1 MVGMNVITDRD
12 RTKNTHKHVHPR
24 PLRHSAKRMQNKA
37 ARRPRILRMHIERST
52 TRIRALVIKW
62 WDLPVGTGKNRSTP
76 RLSNCSR
83 PRLSGRSDRTE
94 PSSSQP
100 ILPGHLSGEQLKRHA
115 ATQSP
120 CTKLTK
126 RSPTEKETRQT
137 KFENGNTHLETQH
150 TQVASQSGSWQ
161 LGCTKRQSQDTKS
174 YQGSVENAPRTRK
187 RDQHGRRWERNTKT
201 CPARPSLIES
211 SHRKTAEHVNGAR
224 AQSW

>member
-1 MVGMNVITDRD
+1 
-12 RTKNTHKHVHPR
+12 
-24 PLRHSAKRMQNKA
+24 
-37 ARRPRILRMHIERST
+37 MHIERST

-76 RLSNCSR
+76 RFSNCSR

-94 PSSSQP
+94 PLSSQP

-126 RSPTEKETRQT
+126 RSPTEKETKQT
-137 KFENGNTHLETQH
+137 KFENSNTYVETQH

-161 LGCTKRQSQDTKS
+161 LGCTKRQSHDTKS
-174 YQGSVENAPRTRK
+174 HRGSVENPENQEKRPTRPEIA
-187 RDQHGRRWERNTKT
+187 RGTQKT
-201 CPARPSLIES
+201 CQARPSLIES
-211 SHRKTAEHVNGAR
+211 SLCLVSQDGRTRQRSTSTITASTTRRPQR
-224 AQSW
+224 ASAHALGCTLSR